1 MPHRPTGD
9 PLGNLGQKHPAGG
22 REPSN
27 IAERRTLVDAER
39 RGQPPR
45 PKHRAWR
52 VTPATGGSVLV
63 VTSGHEEDHRP
74 AAGPA
79 QRAPAFRGLSI
90 VMRTRPFRRLWLTLG
105 LSSLG
110 DWLGLL
116 ATATFAS
123 AQLKAPAAQGFAFG
137 SVIAVQL
144 LPAIVLGPVSG
155 LLAARFDRR
164 YTMVIVDLIRF
175 VLYASIPTV
184 GLLVDQPGW
193 VVGWAAIATLLAQA
207 AALLWVPAKEAAVPN
222 LVPRDQLETANQLTL
237 ATTYGIAPLLGA
249 LVLALAAKIPFPGGR
264 QNSVDLALYFNAM
277 TFLAAGLVVLF
288 GIKEISGRAVRPKPV
303 AGGAGVIRD
312 AKEGWRY
319 LTRTPLV
326 RGLTYGILGAFSGAG
341 VVVGTARF
349 LAISLGGGDST
360 FATLFAV
367 LFIGFGVGI
376 VAGPRI
382 VGQLSRRRWFGL
394 SIMLGGV
401 SILAVAVIPT
411 LEPALVATAG
421 AGAGAGMAFLSGI
434 TLLGNQVADD
444 VRGRVFAFVQTAVRV
459 TLVASI
465 AVAGILVG
473 LGSSRHIHVDGL
485 AVDVSTTRVLLF
497 VAGAASIWV
506 GWKSLRT
513 MDDRPGVPII
523 RDVWNTAALRR
534 ELRPPPDQDSSRDN
548 DGEQRR

>member
-1 MPHRPTGD
+1 
-9 PLGNLGQKHPAGG
+9 
-22 REPSN
+22 
-27 IAERRTLVDAER
+27 
-39 RGQPPR
+39 
-45 PKHRAWR
+45 
-52 VTPATGGSVLV
+52 V
-63 VTSGHEEDHRP
+63 VTSGHDEDNRP
-74 AAGPA
+74 AARPA
-79 QRAPAFRGLSI
+79 QRTSTIRGLSI
-90 VMRTRPFRRLWLTLG
+90 VMRARPFRRLWLTLG

-144 LPAIVLGPVSG
+144 LPAVVLGPVSG
-155 LLAARFDRR
+155 LLADRFDRR
-164 YTMVIVDLIRF
+164 YTMVIVDLVRF

-184 GLLVDQPGW
+184 GLLVHQAGW
-193 VVGWAAIATLLAQA
+193 VVGWAAIATFLAQA

-222 LVPRDQLETANQLTL
+222 LVPRHQLETANQLTL
-237 ATTYGIAPLLGA
+237 ATTYGIAPLLAAAILG
-249 LVLALAAKIPFPGGR
+249 LSAKIPFPGGR
-264 QNSVDLALYFNAM
+264 EDSVDIALYFNAL

-288 GIKEISGRAVRPKPV
+288 GIKEISGRAVRPTPL
-303 AGGAGVIRD
+303 AGGAGVLLD

-326 RGLTYGILGAFSGAG
+326 RGLTYGILGAFTGAG

-367 LFIGFGVGI
+367 LFVGFGVGI

-401 SILAVAVIPT
+401 SILAVAVIPS
-411 LEPALVATAG
+411 LEPALVATFG

-434 TLLGNQVADD
+434 TLLGNEVADE

-459 TLVASI
+459 TLVGSI

-473 LGSSRHIHVDGL
+473 LGSSRRVNVDGL
-485 AVDVSTTRVLLF
+485 DVDVSTTRVLLF
-497 VAGAASIWV
+497 VAGVASIWV
-506 GWKSLRT
+506 GRNALRA

-523 RDVWNTAALRR
+523 RDVWNSTALRR
-534 ELRPPPDQDSSRDN
+534 KRQPSADQRSSRD
-548 DGEQRR
+548 DSEEE